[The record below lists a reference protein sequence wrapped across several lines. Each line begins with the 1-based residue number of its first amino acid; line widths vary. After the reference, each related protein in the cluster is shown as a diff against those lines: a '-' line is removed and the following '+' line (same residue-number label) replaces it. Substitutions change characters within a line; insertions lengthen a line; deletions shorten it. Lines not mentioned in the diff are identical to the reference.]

1 MDMDNDFATLT
12 KVMLT
17 VERIEGKLERM
28 DDRLKLNEERIEA
41 LLRVVTGQN
50 GDGRLGLIVRVH
62 DLEQQMVS
70 NSRRLED
77 LDGVKQNIN
86 SIEKKVDRV
95 LELNQQHPT
104 ILYLLRY
111 DTRKTVAWILIIF
124 AILSLLWVSELR
136 EALLS
141 LLGI

>member
-1 MDMDNDFATLT
+1 MDMENDFATLT

>member
-1 MDMDNDFATLT
+1 MDMENELSTLT

-77 LDGVKQNIN
+77 LDGVKQNID